1 MKNFDIRKEANG
13 VTSQT
18 VQKEFKAQ
26 VSENYLDIH
35 LFWAGKGTTSI
46 PTQGTYG
53 PTVSAIS
60 ATPGNSGDLGGSF
73 FLRLCYVIDY

>member
-13 VTSQT
+13 VTSQS
-18 VQKEFKAQ
+18 VRKEFKAH

-53 PTVSAIS
+53 PTVAAIS
-60 ATPGNSGDLGGSF
+60 ATPGNSGRLGISF
-73 FLRLCYVIDY
+73 FLHMCYIIDY